1 MTSGTAAAR
10 EPQHKSNGIAATANN
25 LAAEATAEMPEPPK
39 RSSALSLNIALIV
52 SSANGAPE
60 VYGSHLPADA
70 FAELD
75 SEKSV
80 NSYATALSAA
90 NHTVSIEEGSPHLA
104 ARLEELQP
112 DICFNVCEG
121 FRGDSREAQVP
132 ALLEMMGLK
141 YTGPT
146 PLAAAITHDKPTTKR
161 ILNYYGLPTPLFQ
174 VFESADDV
182 LRPDLHFPL
191 FAKPAHEGTGMGINN
206 RSLCHTER
214 ELRDSV
220 AYLIE
225 AYKQPALI
233 ETYIEGVDITCGLVG
248 NGSNPQDI
256 HFFPITEV
264 DFSGYPD
271 ELLPIYG
278 SLQKVDYDE
287 LYRHKCPAPLGDA
300 MTEQI
305 RRLTHQTFLV
315 TGSRDFGRVDFRI
328 DTRTQK
334 PYILEINALPG
345 ITPRSDLTLMAE
357 AEGWT
362 HDELVRSV
370 LSAALQR
377 YSMVI
382 DH

>member
-1 MTSGTAAAR
+1 MTMGTAAAR
-10 EPQHKSNGIAATANN
+10 EPQHEPNGIAETMHT
-25 LAAEATAEMPEPPK
+25 AAEKAAAETPEPPK
-39 RSSALSLNIALIV
+39 HGEARSLKIALIV

-60 VYGSHLPADA
+60 VYGSHLPPDA

-80 NSYATALSAA
+80 KSYAAALTEAS
-90 NHTVSIEEGSPHLA
+90 HTVSIEEGSPHLA
-104 ARLEELQP
+104 RRLEELQP

-174 VFESADDV
+174 VFETADDT
-182 LRPDLHFPL
+182 LRPDLQFPL

-206 RSLCHTER
+206 RSMCRNER

-225 AYKQPALI
+225 AYQQPALV
-233 ETYIEGVDITCGLVG
+233 ETFIQGLDITCGLVG
-248 NGSNPQDI
+248 NAQDV

-278 SLQKVDYDE
+278 SQQKIDYDD
-287 LYRHKCPAPLGDA
+287 LYRNKCPAPLGDA
-300 MTEQI
+300 MTAQI

-328 DTRTQK
+328 DARTQQ

-362 HDELVRSV
+362 HGELVNSV
-370 LSAALQR
+370 LAAALKR
-377 YSMVI
+377 YGI
-382 DH
+382 N